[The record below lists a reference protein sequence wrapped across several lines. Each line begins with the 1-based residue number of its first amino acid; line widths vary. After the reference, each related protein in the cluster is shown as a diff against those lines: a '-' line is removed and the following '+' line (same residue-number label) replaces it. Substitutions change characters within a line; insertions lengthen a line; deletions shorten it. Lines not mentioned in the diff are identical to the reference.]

1 MWRNLLLCLV
11 FFSLSACVSY
21 YEEYEQSYYVP
32 SSGYSYYYTSPLRLR
47 GLSERDFY
55 MLDNYPGDYFDT
67 QFWSGISSISRFGI
81 HTILQAVPR

>member
-11 FFSLSACVSY
+11 LFSLSACVSY
-21 YEEYEQSYYVP
+21 YEEYERSYYVP
-32 SSGYSYYYTSPLRLR
+32 NSGYSYYNSPLRLR

-67 QFWSGISSISRFGI
+67 QIWSGISSISRFGI
-81 HTILQAVPR
+81 HTILQSVPR

>member
-32 SSGYSYYYTSPLRLR
+32 SSSYSYYTSPLRLR

>member
-32 SSGYSYYYTSPLRLR
+32 SSGYSYYTSPLRLR